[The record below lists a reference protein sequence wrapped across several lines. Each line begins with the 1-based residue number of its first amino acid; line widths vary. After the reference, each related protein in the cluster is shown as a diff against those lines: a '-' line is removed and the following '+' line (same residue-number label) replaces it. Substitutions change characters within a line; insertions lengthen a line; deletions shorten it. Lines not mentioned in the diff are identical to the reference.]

1 MQNLIY
7 ALIQVIHNFG
17 AATIVGLAATALWQA
32 DAALKSRLAVVVAVV
47 WALQGLSGMAFGAAT
62 FAYEGHLPDIHGIAV
77 AALTIKILCVIFSFI
92 LALAYAKYQAGWDAR
107 RQLFV
112 WRILFLQGLVALGAA
127 AFLRWFS

>member
-7 ALIQVIHNFG
+7 ALIQFIHNVG
-17 AATIVGLAATALWQA
+17 AATIVGLAATALSQP
-32 DAALKSRLAVVVAVV
+32 ALRPRLAVWVAAA
-47 WALQGLSGMAFGAAT
+47 WALQGMSGATFGITT

-77 AALTIKILCVIFSFI
+77 IALSVKILCVIFSFL
-92 LALAYAKYQAGWDAR
+92 LALLLYAKTGWDAK

-112 WRILFLQGLVALGAA
+112 WRILFVLGLVALGAA

>member
-17 AATIVGLAATALWQA
+17 AASIVGIAATALCQP
-32 DAALKSRLAVVVAVV
+32 ALRHRLAAWVAAV
-47 WALQGLSGMAFGAAT
+47 WALQGMSGITFGITT

-77 AALTIKILCVIFSFI
+77 FAVSLKIACVIFSFI
-92 LALAYAKYQAGWDAR
+92 LALLLYAKAEWDAK

-112 WRILFLQGLVALGAA
+112 WRILFALGLLALAAA